1 MAKKRQNNS
10 NYSTFS
16 DELDLIFNKITE
28 VSNSGNQQLYDLI
41 TDVEGKI
48 SNQLMDIRNNI
59 FHSGNAS
66 SSSWSSLPSQP
77 TYIPATVAQPVIQQ
91 DNALLNSQ
99 LNNILNQISSL
110 KSEISV
116 NKSTI
121 DSIANNNVDSY
132 QIGTIIDTNNKNSE
146 QLYSALNY
154 LENNISNCINEQRDL
169 SYNFFDSLSSLREE
183 IYASQNSLYEA
194 INMSSGGNNTEYLY
208 NELTKVN
215 DENTQNLFNYIQ
227 TIEEGLKNNTINT
240 TNFLSSA
247 VHNKISNLENKIDN
261 TNQDLISMDY
271 SILDRVEEN
280 SMRQDDSLNT
290 LRNELL
296 YSNDNILENTE
307 YKTAELHNKL
317 DDSFN
322 TLRNELLYSN
332 DNILENTE
340 YKTAELHN
348 KLDDSFHTLRDEL
361 LYSNDNILENTE
373 YKTTELHNKLDD
385 SFHTLRD
392 ELLYSNDNILEN
404 TEYKTAELH
413 NRLDDLENRMH
424 FTSEDSINMDY
435 TILDK
440 VDESSIIYN
449 DLLVNLREELLYS
462 NNENLNEI
470 MNVATQLREEL
481 LDNDYQNTSHILNET
496 YNLNAES
503 QDQLSYINEQIS
515 HIKEMLFNL
524 NDIVGVNNNQFKNEL
539 DLINKNSDNSYLNE
553 INSLKEL
560 IKQKNNNGNDNNN
573 DKYHDEIERLKELII
588 NNSNNQNANVETKK
602 TLNNN
607 QNYIEE
613 VPWDEWE
620 EVEGDEME
628 NYKNNK
634 RVVRIDESKLDM
646 IYERVEQINYEIN
659 AKLYDLEN
667 NILNIIHDRDNEIDY
682 KIAESSARSE
692 RLILSSIEESHS
704 ENETKY
710 ANLRKEFLDKVT
722 ELKDDFYEKNKES
735 ISEWNTNLSK
745 SMEEM
750 NKITSDIIDEMI
762 QSQRRFEDLFMSV
775 ESRFDSFDEQ
785 MGRLSSDQFAIYDEN
800 AHNIEN
806 IFDSIEKHKKDIKKT
821 HLMWDENNEKIES
834 LKEKILSNTKEISKM
849 NLSSEHRDIN
859 ASLKQI
865 DDLKS
870 TSEEFKVELNTIRE
884 NNEKIEKSL
893 ETEKEAIDEKI
904 NILYTD
910 FHSLIDSFD
919 QKIQYDLDNL
929 TGESIAHMEK
939 TSGEITEKII
949 TLETQLDSNSSIL
962 ENKIEVVNHEI
973 NDILSNLDNLD
984 NKIQQ
989 ETDEKLQALY
999 NETLELVSSI
1009 QFENENTRAEI
1020 EETNKY
1026 LSKKLNESNTKIEEL
1041 QVLIENTVID
1051 PSRDERVD
1059 DLIDRVNEMK
1069 SFNTEAISK
1078 IEDIYNSWYENN
1090 KKLEILEDVLG
1101 NQANEIQN
1109 LRSLTGE
1116 AFDDSFDKI
1125 NVLYE
1130 NENKIK
1136 DQIKQILKS
1145 NSLLES
1151 KLQEEKT
1158 NLESKIE
1165 DVSTNIDTMIVDLD
1179 NKVTEKTDNKMI
1191 KLYEETINM
1200 IDELK
1205 KENQTSFEEI
1215 SIVNEGVSLNLFE
1228 VNSKIAELEHFTH
1241 LDPEHDEKF
1250 ARLFET
1256 IREIKTSTIQTTNE
1270 VRDCIDAWKTN
1281 NEKISSLEK
1290 ILENKS
1296 QEILSLVNNSEMNFS
1311 DLFNRT
1317 EELYKSESSIKN
1329 EILSIN
1335 SINSKLEKKLS
1346 EEKQNLENKIRIL
1359 NEELENKISSTE
1371 SEMLSYTDSK
1381 IDEINTNI
1389 DSKLITLH
1397 NEVMNLINELNENN
1411 QDLNQQISI
1420 IENDTL
1426 KTFDYLQIEIEDLKS
1441 RGGISRDNPI
1451 YLEVTEA
1458 IARLSDEN
1466 KEQSDHIMHLHDEL
1480 NKNIE
1485 RSKSLKKILVAQSE
1499 EIQFIASSSEGA
1511 ISTSFDRI
1519 HELFNSE
1526 KTIKEEIEKIHTE
1539 NKGFKDEI
1547 EASKEKL
1554 SEKLVALTSDI
1565 DKKIADQESVIDSK
1579 IVSSEEKIDD
1589 KLMQMNY
1596 DLIEQIS
1603 SIHYENISTLE
1614 KISDVEIAFANKI
1627 ESNKDEMLVLENLIK
1642 SIPDHNEKFTAIS
1655 EDIQK
1660 LFENSEV
1667 SFDQMQENFES
1678 IKQNNKKIDLLK
1690 VKLDKQGQ
1698 QILTLGEYTEGNLAG
1713 AYDLIHEL
1721 HISENKIKE
1730 EIEKIYT
1737 ENKGFKDE
1745 IEANKEK
1752 LNEKL
1757 VALTSELDKK
1767 IADQES
1773 VIDSKIVLSEEKIDD
1788 KLMQMNYDLI
1798 EQISSIHYENISTL
1812 EKISDVEI
1820 AFANKIQSNKDEM
1833 LVLENLIKSIP
1844 DHNEK
1849 FTAISE
1855 DIKKLFEY
1863 SEVSVDQM
1871 QENFELIKQNNKKID
1886 SLKVKLDKQGQD
1898 ILELGDYTEGNL
1910 ADAYDFIHELHTSEN
1925 KIKEEIE
1932 KIYTENKTIKN
1943 QIIIESSKNK
1953 KALNEKASELK
1964 EILAS
1969 SEIKILQKT
1978 DEDKNEIQ
1986 NIISDLESNVLAETD
2001 KKIEDVKNDT
2011 AMKIDLIYQE
2021 MLSIINELSDG
2032 QNELVEEIANL
2043 DSFTRLSLMTV
2054 DSKISEIDFLVNK
2067 LPEEDPRFQKMI
2079 SEIDDLK
2086 VFSEVTNKEILKITN
2101 VWKNNNKKLT
2111 SLEELLISQSE
2122 ELRLLSRSSEE
2133 VWNISLDR
2141 IQELF
2146 ESEKIIKE
2154 EIENIYTENKDIK
2167 NKLTEEKDKIHNKID
2182 LINNDLLKGINASE
2196 EKVLAEII
2204 SSEEK
2209 LLAEINASEEKVMN
2223 DIDTKVAKIS
2233 SEIEEKITAL
2243 YSEISEI
2250 IHDINAFTENNAE
2263 EINKLK
2269 EEVNTF
2275 VVDVNNNLF
2284 EINEEINL
2292 LPEENPKFKPLVE
2305 KVEQLRLDNDTS
2317 MYEIKKIYDSWI
2329 TNNKKLT
2336 SLEEILLSQSEE
2348 LRSLSRSS
2356 EEVWNLSFDR
2366 IQELFESEKTIKE
2379 EIESFYVETNA
2390 IHTKLTTEK
2399 EKVLERIE
2407 EIQNDLSKEISASKE
2422 ILSSEIDEKVSKVST
2437 DINEKISSLY
2447 SEMTEIIN
2455 QVHSFAENNSEEIN
2469 KLKEEVNSFV
2479 LEVNNNLFEI
2489 NEQINLLPEEDP
2501 KFKPL
2506 VEKVEQLRSDNDT
2519 SMYEIK
2525 KIYDSWITNNKK
2537 LTSLEEILL
2546 SQSEELRSL
2555 SRSSEEVWNLSF
2567 DRIQELFESEKNI
2580 KEEIESIYSETDSI
2594 KSKLLSEKSKIKDR
2608 IKTMESDVNEKMF
2621 SIEREIGDKIDTEI
2635 KNLSDSLTDD
2645 FSEKIDCL
2653 LKETLELVDSLRV
2666 ASEESASKFEDMNK
2680 FLSEDL
2686 NNCNNNIVLL
2696 EEKLSSDIQVSGV
2709 DLDHKIADLK
2719 ELNVSV
2725 NNEIEKNKK
2734 LWLLNN
2740 FKLTSFIDLL
2750 ENQSSELTNM
2760 NSDYEPSPDLKRKM
2774 DELIKVDENLKF
2786 EIMEIMKDNSKIE
2799 KNLKNQK
2806 TILVN
2811 KMDDLVSDVKK
2822 EIGEDFNSK
2831 VDLVYKNSMEFLENA
2846 TVNISENRESIDIIH
2861 SLVNNNYELANE
2873 RIQKLVEDVNQKFDK
2888 KEGLE
2893 KINELAH
2900 INDSI
2905 SEEISRIQKDW
2916 LLNNEKLKSLDNML
2930 KDELEKQRYDIDSLD
2945 YKNNSLQENL
2955 LDILEMDGSINN
2967 EIESLKNKNLILEDN
2982 LFNFKKDFE
2991 NNIKEII
2998 NEIDNKID
3006 AISINLDPRKIIKE
3020 TDIIKSIEEI
3030 VYSIVTKEI
3039 NNLPFKK
3046 ELLILSEEDRK
3057 IKEEVKNI
3065 IHKLN
3070 NKNVKINQ
3078 LIFDEIWNCN
3088 LKIESLIDEV
3098 MNISAFNNN
3107 NIIDLKKYADTSSN
3121 EIKKV
3126 YNLWVINNKKISEL
3140 EQQIEKQ
3147 THLLSNIGENSD
3159 ISKINENISKLESE
3173 ISSIESENTFISNQI
3188 NEITKKQE
3196 ISAENLYKEILQITN
3211 EIDVNLHKRIDETLK
3226 NIDFKIDDNLKDKEE
3241 IKKLILKY
3249 SEEIIAAE
3257 LRTFVKIFEENN
3269 SELNKSHRAWLK
3281 NVQRISLL
3289 EDIIIEHEKG
3299 FKEANQINT
3308 SQKDA
3313 NLNQKEKEA
3322 IEKLIANH
3330 KKRLL

>member
-1 MAKKRQNNS
+1 MAKKRQNNNS
-10 NYSTFS
+10 YSAFS

-77 TYIPATVAQPVIQQ
+77 TYIPTTVAQPIIQQ

-154 LENNISNCINEQRDL
+154 LENNISNCINEQKDL

-194 INMSSGGNNTEYLY
+194 INMSSGGNNAEFLY

-227 TIEEGLKNNTINT
+227 TIEEGLKNNAINT

-317 DDSFN
+317 DDSF
-322 TLRNELLYSN
+322 
-332 DNILENTE
+332 
-340 YKTAELHN
+340 
-348 KLDDSFHTLRDEL
+348 HTLRDEL

-373 YKTTELHNKLDD
+373 YKTAELHNKLDD

-539 DLINKNSDNSYLNE
+539 DLINKNSNNSYLNE

-573 DKYHDEIERLKELII
+573 DKYHNEIERLKELII

-602 TLNNN
+602 IPNNNN
-607 QNYIEE
+607 QNYIED

-775 ESRFDSFDEQ
+775 ESRFASFEEQ

-800 AHNIEN
+800 AHNIET
-806 IFDSIEKHKKDIKKT
+806 IFNSIEKHKKDIKKT

-834 LKEKILSNTKEISKM
+834 LKEKILINTKEISKM
-849 NLSSEHRDIN
+849 NLSTEHRDIN

-929 TGESIAHMEK
+929 TGESIAHIEK

-989 ETDEKLQALY
+989 ETDEKLQSLY

-1241 LDPEHDEKF
+1241 LEPEHDEKF
-1250 ARLFET
+1250 SRLFET

-1270 VRDCIDAWKTN
+1270 VRDCIEAWKTN

-1346 EEKQNLENKIRIL
+1346 EEKQNLDNKIRIL

-1371 SEMLSYTDSK
+1371 SDMLSYTDSK

-1411 QDLNQQISI
+1411 QDLNHQISI

-1426 KTFDYLQIEIEDLKS
+1426 KTFDYLQIEMEDLKS

-1466 KEQSDHIMHLHDEL
+1466 KEQSDHIMQLHEEL
-1480 NKNIE
+1480 SKNIE

-1526 KTIKEEIEKIHTE
+1526 KTIKEEIEKIYIE
-1539 NKGFKDEI
+1539 NKSFKNEI
-1547 EASKEKL
+1547 EDNKEKL
-1554 SEKLVALTSDI
+1554 SEKLVALTSEI
-1565 DKKIADQESVIDSK
+1565 DKKIADQEHVIDSK

-1642 SIPDHNEKFTAIS
+1642 SIPDHNEKFTTIS
-1655 EDIQK
+1655 EDIKK
-1660 LFENSEV
+1660 LFEYSEV
-1667 SFDQMQENFES
+1667 SVDQMQENFEL
-1678 IKQNNKKIDLLK
+1678 IKQNNKKIDSLK

-1698 QILTLGEYTEGNLAG
+1698 QILTLGEYTEGNLSG

-1767 IADQES
+1767 ITDQES

-1820 AFANKIQSNKDEM
+1820 AFANKIESNKDEM

-1849 FTAISE
+1849 FTTISE

-1910 ADAYDFIHELHTSEN
+1910 ADAYDLIHELHTSEN

-1943 QIIIESSKNK
+1943 QIIVESSKNK
-1953 KALNEKASELK
+1953 KALIEKASELK
-1964 EILAS
+1964 EILAA

-1978 DEDKNEIQ
+1978 DEDKNEIK

-2032 QNELVEEIANL
+2032 QNELVQEITNL

-2086 VFSEVTNKEILKITN
+2086 IFSEITNKEILKITN
-2101 VWKNNNKKLT
+2101 VWKNNNKKLA

-2133 VWNISLDR
+2133 VWNVSLDR

-2146 ESEKIIKE
+2146 ESEKTIKE
-2154 EIENIYTENKDIK
+2154 EIEKIYIENKDIK

-2182 LINNDLLKGINASE
+2182 LINNDILKVINASE

-2204 SSEEK
+2204 S
-2209 LLAEINASEEKVMN
+2209 SEEKVMN

-2250 IHDINAFTENNAE
+2250 IHDINLFTENNAE

-2292 LPEENPKFKPLVE
+2292 LPEENPKFKPLVK

-2329 TNNKKLT
+2329 TNNKKLA

-2390 IHTKLTTEK
+2390 IHTKLATEK

-2407 EIQNDLSKEISASKE
+2407 EIQNDLSKEIYSSKE
-2422 ILSSEIDEKVSKVST
+2422 ILSNEIDEKVSKVST

-2537 LTSLEEILL
+2537 LDSLEELLL

-2580 KEEIESIYSETDSI
+2580 KEEIESIYSETNSI

-2608 IKTMESDVNEKMF
+2608 IKTMESDLNEKMF
-2621 SIEREIGDKIDTEI
+2621 SIEKEIGDKIDTET

-2653 LKETLELVDSLRV
+2653 LKETLELVDNLRV
-2666 ASEESASKFEDMNK
+2666 TSEESVSRFEDMNK

-2719 ELNVSV
+2719 ELNVSA

-2760 NSDYEPSPDLKRKM
+2760 NSDYEPSPDLKRKI

-2822 EIGEDFNSK
+2822 EIGEDFDSK

-2861 SLVNNNYELANE
+2861 NLVNNNYELANE

-2888 KEGLE
+2888 QEGLE

-3098 MNISAFNNN
+3098 MNISAFSNN

-3126 YNLWVINNKKISEL
+3126 YNLWVVNNKKISEL
-3140 EQQIEKQ
+3140 EQQIERQ
-3147 THLLSNIGENSD
+3147 ANLLTNIGENSD
-3159 ISKINENISKLESE
+3159 ITKINENISKLESE
-3173 ISSIESENTFISNQI
+3173 ISSIESENNFISNKI

-3196 ISAENLYKEILQITN
+3196 ISTENLYKEILQITN

-3226 NIDFKIDDNLKDKEE
+3226 NTDFKIDDNLKDKEE

-3257 LRTFVKIFEENN
+3257 LRTFVKMFEENN

-3308 SQKDA
+3308 LQKDE

>member
-1 MAKKRQNNS
+1 MAKKRQNNNS
-10 NYSTFS
+10 YSAFS

-77 TYIPATVAQPVIQQ
+77 TYIPTTVAQPIIQQ

-154 LENNISNCINEQRDL
+154 LENNISNCINEQKDL

-194 INMSSGGNNTEYLY
+194 INMSSGGNNAEFLY

-227 TIEEGLKNNTINT
+227 TIEEGLKNNAINT

-317 DDSFN
+317 DDSF
-322 TLRNELLYSN
+322 
-332 DNILENTE
+332 
-340 YKTAELHN
+340 
-348 KLDDSFHTLRDEL
+348 HTLRDEL

-373 YKTTELHNKLDD
+373 YKTAELHNKLDD

-539 DLINKNSDNSYLNE
+539 DLINKNSNNSYLNE

-573 DKYHDEIERLKELII
+573 DKYHNEIERLKELII

-602 TLNNN
+602 IPNNNN
-607 QNYIEE
+607 QNYIED

-775 ESRFDSFDEQ
+775 ESRFASFEEQ

-800 AHNIEN
+800 AHNIET
-806 IFDSIEKHKKDIKKT
+806 IFNSIEKHKKDIKKT

-834 LKEKILSNTKEISKM
+834 LKEKILINTKEISKM
-849 NLSSEHRDIN
+849 NLSTEHRDIN

-929 TGESIAHMEK
+929 TGESIAHIEK

-989 ETDEKLQALY
+989 ETDEKLQSLY

-1051 PSRDERVD
+1051 PSKDERVD

-1241 LDPEHDEKF
+1241 LEPEHDEKF
-1250 ARLFET
+1250 SRLFET

-1270 VRDCIDAWKTN
+1270 VRDCIEAWKTN

-1346 EEKQNLENKIRIL
+1346 EEKQNLDNKIRIL

-1371 SEMLSYTDSK
+1371 SDMLSYTDSK

-1411 QDLNQQISI
+1411 QDLNHQISI

-1426 KTFDYLQIEIEDLKS
+1426 KTFDYLQIEMEDLKS

-1466 KEQSDHIMHLHDEL
+1466 KEQSDHIMQLHEEL
-1480 NKNIE
+1480 SKNIE

-1526 KTIKEEIEKIHTE
+1526 KTIKEEIEKIYIE
-1539 NKGFKDEI
+1539 NKSFKNEI
-1547 EASKEKL
+1547 EDNKEKL
-1554 SEKLVALTSDI
+1554 SEKLVALTSEI
-1565 DKKIADQESVIDSK
+1565 DKKIADQEHVIDSK

-1660 LFENSEV
+1660 LFEYSEV
-1667 SFDQMQENFES
+1667 SVDQMQENFEL
-1678 IKQNNKKIDLLK
+1678 IKQNNKKIDSLK

-1698 QILTLGEYTEGNLAG
+1698 QILTLGEYTEGNLSG

-1767 IADQES
+1767 ITDQES

-1820 AFANKIQSNKDEM
+1820 AFANKIESNKDEM

-1855 DIKKLFEY
+1855 DIQKLFEY

-1910 ADAYDFIHELHTSEN
+1910 ADAYDLIHELHTSEN

-1943 QIIIESSKNK
+1943 QIIVESSKNK
-1953 KALNEKASELK
+1953 KALIEKASELK
-1964 EILAS
+1964 EILAA

-1978 DEDKNEIQ
+1978 DEDKNEIK

-2032 QNELVEEIANL
+2032 QNELVQEITNL

-2086 VFSEVTNKEILKITN
+2086 IFSEITNKEILKITN
-2101 VWKNNNKKLT
+2101 VWKNNNKKLA

-2133 VWNISLDR
+2133 VWNVSLDR

-2146 ESEKIIKE
+2146 ESEKTIKE
-2154 EIENIYTENKDIK
+2154 EIEKIYIENKDIK

-2182 LINNDLLKGINASE
+2182 LINNDILKVINASE

-2204 SSEEK
+2204 S
-2209 LLAEINASEEKVMN
+2209 SEEKVMN

-2250 IHDINAFTENNAE
+2250 IHDINLFTENNAE

-2329 TNNKKLT
+2329 TNNKKLA

-2366 IQELFESEKTIKE
+2366 IQELFESEKNIKE
-2379 EIESFYVETNA
+2379 EIESIYSETNA
-2390 IHTKLTTEK
+2390 IHTKLATEK

-2407 EIQNDLSKEISASKE
+2407 EIQNDLSKEIYSSKE
-2422 ILSSEIDEKVSKVST
+2422 ILSNEIDEKVSKVST

-2537 LTSLEEILL
+2537 LDSLEELLL

-2580 KEEIESIYSETDSI
+2580 KEEIESIYSETNSI

-2608 IKTMESDVNEKMF
+2608 IKTMESDLNEKMF
-2621 SIEREIGDKIDTEI
+2621 SIEKEIGDKIDTET

-2653 LKETLELVDSLRV
+2653 LKETLELVDNLRV
-2666 ASEESASKFEDMNK
+2666 TSEESVSRFEDMNK

-2719 ELNVSV
+2719 ELNVSA

-2760 NSDYEPSPDLKRKM
+2760 NSDYEPSPDLKRKI

-2822 EIGEDFNSK
+2822 EIGEDFDSK

-2861 SLVNNNYELANE
+2861 NLVNNNYELANE

-2888 KEGLE
+2888 QEGLE

-3098 MNISAFNNN
+3098 MNISAFSNN

-3126 YNLWVINNKKISEL
+3126 YNLWVVNNKKISEL
-3140 EQQIEKQ
+3140 EQQIERQ
-3147 THLLSNIGENSD
+3147 ANLLTNIGENSD
-3159 ISKINENISKLESE
+3159 ITKINENISKLESE
-3173 ISSIESENTFISNQI
+3173 ISSIESENNFISNKI

-3196 ISAENLYKEILQITN
+3196 ISTENLYKEILQITN

-3226 NIDFKIDDNLKDKEE
+3226 NTDFKIDDNLKDKEE

-3257 LRTFVKIFEENN
+3257 LRTFVKMFEENN

-3308 SQKDA
+3308 LQKDE

>member
-1 MAKKRQNNS
+1 MAKKRQNNNS
-10 NYSTFS
+10 YSAFS

-77 TYIPATVAQPVIQQ
+77 TYIPTTVAQPIIQQ

-154 LENNISNCINEQRDL
+154 LENNISNCINEQKDL

-194 INMSSGGNNTEYLY
+194 INMSSGGNNAEFLY

-227 TIEEGLKNNTINT
+227 TIEEGLKNNAINT

-317 DDSFN
+317 DDSF
-322 TLRNELLYSN
+322 
-332 DNILENTE
+332 
-340 YKTAELHN
+340 
-348 KLDDSFHTLRDEL
+348 HTLRDEL

-373 YKTTELHNKLDD
+373 YKTAELHNKLDD

-539 DLINKNSDNSYLNE
+539 DLINKNSNNSYLNE

-573 DKYHDEIERLKELII
+573 DKYHNEIERLKELII

-602 TLNNN
+602 IPNNNN
-607 QNYIEE
+607 QNYIED

-775 ESRFDSFDEQ
+775 ESRFASFEEQ

-800 AHNIEN
+800 AHNIET
-806 IFDSIEKHKKDIKKT
+806 IFNSIEKHKKDIKKT

-834 LKEKILSNTKEISKM
+834 LKEKILINTKEISKM
-849 NLSSEHRDIN
+849 NLSTEHRDIN

-929 TGESIAHMEK
+929 TGESIAHIEK

-989 ETDEKLQALY
+989 ETDEKLQSLY

-1241 LDPEHDEKF
+1241 LEPEHDEKF
-1250 ARLFET
+1250 SRLFET

-1270 VRDCIDAWKTN
+1270 VRDCIEAWKTN

-1346 EEKQNLENKIRIL
+1346 EEKQNLDNKIRIL

-1371 SEMLSYTDSK
+1371 SDMLSYTDSK

-1411 QDLNQQISI
+1411 QDLNHQISI

-1426 KTFDYLQIEIEDLKS
+1426 KTFDYLQIEMEDLKS

-1466 KEQSDHIMHLHDEL
+1466 KEQSDHIMQLHEEL
-1480 NKNIE
+1480 SKNIE

-1526 KTIKEEIEKIHTE
+1526 KTIKEEIEKIYIE
-1539 NKGFKDEI
+1539 NKSFKNEI
-1547 EASKEKL
+1547 EDNKEKL
-1554 SEKLVALTSDI
+1554 SEKLVALTSEI
-1565 DKKIADQESVIDSK
+1565 DKKIADQEHVIDSK

-1678 IKQNNKKIDLLK
+1678 IKQNNKKIDSLK

-1698 QILTLGEYTEGNLAG
+1698 QILTLGEYTEGNLSG

-1767 IADQES
+1767 ITDQES

-1820 AFANKIQSNKDEM
+1820 AFANKIESNKDEM

-1855 DIKKLFEY
+1855 DIQKLFEN
-1863 SEVSVDQM
+1863 SEVSFDQM
-1871 QENFELIKQNNKKID
+1871 QENFESIKQNNKKID

-1910 ADAYDFIHELHTSEN
+1910 ADAYDLIHELHTSEN

-1943 QIIIESSKNK
+1943 QIIVESSKNK
-1953 KALNEKASELK
+1953 KALIEKASELK
-1964 EILAS
+1964 EILAA

-1978 DEDKNEIQ
+1978 DEDKNEIK

-2032 QNELVEEIANL
+2032 QNELVQEITNL

-2086 VFSEVTNKEILKITN
+2086 IFSEITNKEILKITN
-2101 VWKNNNKKLT
+2101 VWKNNNKKLA

-2133 VWNISLDR
+2133 VWNVSLDR

-2146 ESEKIIKE
+2146 ESEKTIKE
-2154 EIENIYTENKDIK
+2154 EIEKIYIENKDIK

-2182 LINNDLLKGINASE
+2182 LINNDILKVINASE

-2204 SSEEK
+2204 S
-2209 LLAEINASEEKVMN
+2209 SEEKVMN

-2250 IHDINAFTENNAE
+2250 IHDINLFTENNAE

-2292 LPEENPKFKPLVE
+2292 LPEENPKFKPLVK

-2329 TNNKKLT
+2329 TNNKKLA

-2390 IHTKLTTEK
+2390 IHTKLATEK

-2407 EIQNDLSKEISASKE
+2407 EIQNDLSKEIYSSKE
-2422 ILSSEIDEKVSKVST
+2422 ILSNEIDEKVSKVST

-2537 LTSLEEILL
+2537 LASLEEILL

-2580 KEEIESIYSETDSI
+2580 KEEIESIYSETNSI

-2608 IKTMESDVNEKMF
+2608 IKTMESDLNEKMF
-2621 SIEREIGDKIDTEI
+2621 SIEKEIGDKIDTET

-2653 LKETLELVDSLRV
+2653 LKETLELVDNLRV
-2666 ASEESASKFEDMNK
+2666 TSEESVSRFEDMNK

-2719 ELNVSV
+2719 ELNVSA

-2760 NSDYEPSPDLKRKM
+2760 NSDYEPSPDLKRKI

-2822 EIGEDFNSK
+2822 EIGEDFDSK

-2861 SLVNNNYELANE
+2861 NLVNNNYELANE

-2888 KEGLE
+2888 QEGLE

-3098 MNISAFNNN
+3098 MNISAFSNN

-3126 YNLWVINNKKISEL
+3126 YNLWVVNNKKISEL
-3140 EQQIEKQ
+3140 EQQIERQ
-3147 THLLSNIGENSD
+3147 ANLLTNIGENSD
-3159 ISKINENISKLESE
+3159 ITKINENISKLESE
-3173 ISSIESENTFISNQI
+3173 ISSIESENNFISNKI

-3196 ISAENLYKEILQITN
+3196 ISTENLYKEILQITN

-3226 NIDFKIDDNLKDKEE
+3226 NTDFKIDDNLKDKEE

-3257 LRTFVKIFEENN
+3257 LRTFVKMFEENN

-3308 SQKDA
+3308 LQKDE

>member
-1 MAKKRQNNS
+1 MAKKRQNNNS
-10 NYSTFS
+10 YSAFS

-77 TYIPATVAQPVIQQ
+77 TYIPTTVAQPIIQQ

-154 LENNISNCINEQRDL
+154 LENNISNCINEQKDL

-194 INMSSGGNNTEYLY
+194 INMSSGGNNAEFLY

-227 TIEEGLKNNTINT
+227 TIEEGLKNNAINT

-307 YKTAELHNKL
+307 YKTA
-317 DDSFN
+317 
-322 TLRNELLYSN
+322 
-332 DNILENTE
+332 
-340 YKTAELHN
+340 
-348 KLDDSFHTLRDEL
+348 
-361 LYSNDNILENTE
+361 
-373 YKTTELHNKLDD
+373 ELHNKLDD

-539 DLINKNSDNSYLNE
+539 DLINKNSNNSYLNE

-573 DKYHDEIERLKELII
+573 DKYHNEIERLKELII

-602 TLNNN
+602 IPNNNN
-607 QNYIEE
+607 QNYIED

-775 ESRFDSFDEQ
+775 ESRFASFEEQ

-800 AHNIEN
+800 AHNIET
-806 IFDSIEKHKKDIKKT
+806 IFNSIEKHKKDIKKT

-834 LKEKILSNTKEISKM
+834 LKEKILINTKEISKM
-849 NLSSEHRDIN
+849 NLSTEHRDIN

-929 TGESIAHMEK
+929 TGESIAHIEK

-989 ETDEKLQALY
+989 ETDEKLQSLY

-1241 LDPEHDEKF
+1241 LEPEHDEKF
-1250 ARLFET
+1250 SRLFET

-1270 VRDCIDAWKTN
+1270 VRDCIEAWKTN

-1346 EEKQNLENKIRIL
+1346 EEKQNLDNKIRIL

-1371 SEMLSYTDSK
+1371 SDMLSYTDSK

-1411 QDLNQQISI
+1411 QDLNHQISI

-1426 KTFDYLQIEIEDLKS
+1426 KTFDYLQIEMEDLKS

-1466 KEQSDHIMHLHDEL
+1466 KEQSDHIMQLHEEL
-1480 NKNIE
+1480 SKNIE

-1526 KTIKEEIEKIHTE
+1526 KTIKEEIEKIYIE
-1539 NKGFKDEI
+1539 NKSFKNEI
-1547 EASKEKL
+1547 EDNKEKL
-1554 SEKLVALTSDI
+1554 SEKLVALTSEI
-1565 DKKIADQESVIDSK
+1565 DKKIADQEHVIDSK

-1678 IKQNNKKIDLLK
+1678 IKQNNKKIDSLK

-1698 QILTLGEYTEGNLAG
+1698 QILTLGEYTEGNLSG

-1721 HISENKIKE
+1721 HTSENKIKE

-1767 IADQES
+1767 ITDQES

-1820 AFANKIQSNKDEM
+1820 AFANKIESNKDEM

-1855 DIKKLFEY
+1855 DIQKLFEN
-1863 SEVSVDQM
+1863 SEVSFDQM
-1871 QENFELIKQNNKKID
+1871 QENFESIKQNNKKID
-1886 SLKVKLDKQGQD
+1886 SLKVKLDKQGQQ
-1898 ILELGDYTEGNL
+1898 ILTLGEYTEGNL
-1910 ADAYDFIHELHTSEN
+1910 SGAYDLIHELHTSEN

-1943 QIIIESSKNK
+1943 QIIVESSKNK
-1953 KALNEKASELK
+1953 KALIEKASELK
-1964 EILAS
+1964 EILAA

-1978 DEDKNEIQ
+1978 DEDKNEIK

-2032 QNELVEEIANL
+2032 QNELVQEITNL

-2086 VFSEVTNKEILKITN
+2086 IFSEITNKEILKITN
-2101 VWKNNNKKLT
+2101 VWKNNNKKLA

-2133 VWNISLDR
+2133 VWNVSLDR

-2146 ESEKIIKE
+2146 ESEKTIKE
-2154 EIENIYTENKDIK
+2154 EIEKIYIENKDIK

-2182 LINNDLLKGINASE
+2182 LINNDILKVINASE

-2204 SSEEK
+2204 S
-2209 LLAEINASEEKVMN
+2209 SEEKVMN

-2250 IHDINAFTENNAE
+2250 IHDINLFTENNAE

-2292 LPEENPKFKPLVE
+2292 LPEENPKFKPLVK

-2329 TNNKKLT
+2329 TNNKKLA

-2390 IHTKLTTEK
+2390 IHTKLATEK

-2407 EIQNDLSKEISASKE
+2407 EIQNDLSKEIYSSKE
-2422 ILSSEIDEKVSKVST
+2422 ILSNEIDEKVSKVST

-2537 LTSLEEILL
+2537 LDSLEELLL

-2580 KEEIESIYSETDSI
+2580 KEEIESIYSETNSI

-2608 IKTMESDVNEKMF
+2608 IKTMESDLNEKMF
-2621 SIEREIGDKIDTEI
+2621 SIEKEIGDKIDTET

-2653 LKETLELVDSLRV
+2653 LKETLELVDNLRV
-2666 ASEESASKFEDMNK
+2666 TSEESVSRFEDMNK

-2719 ELNVSV
+2719 ELNVSA

-2760 NSDYEPSPDLKRKM
+2760 NSDYEPSPDLKRKI

-2822 EIGEDFNSK
+2822 EIGEDFDSK

-2861 SLVNNNYELANE
+2861 NLVNNNYELANE

-2888 KEGLE
+2888 QEGLE

-3098 MNISAFNNN
+3098 MNISAFSNN

-3126 YNLWVINNKKISEL
+3126 YNLWVVNNKKISEL
-3140 EQQIEKQ
+3140 EQQIERQ
-3147 THLLSNIGENSD
+3147 ANLLTNIGENSD
-3159 ISKINENISKLESE
+3159 ITKINENISKLESE
-3173 ISSIESENTFISNQI
+3173 ISSIESENNFISNKI

-3196 ISAENLYKEILQITN
+3196 ISTENLYKEILQITN

-3226 NIDFKIDDNLKDKEE
+3226 NTDFKIDDNLKDKEE

-3257 LRTFVKIFEENN
+3257 LRTFVKMFEENN

-3308 SQKDA
+3308 LQKDE

>member
-1 MAKKRQNNS
+1 MAKKRQNNNS
-10 NYSTFS
+10 YSAFS

-77 TYIPATVAQPVIQQ
+77 TYIPTTVAQPIIQQ

-154 LENNISNCINEQRDL
+154 LENNISNCINEQKDL

-194 INMSSGGNNTEYLY
+194 INMSSGGNNAEFLY

-227 TIEEGLKNNTINT
+227 TIEEGLKNNAINT

-317 DDSFN
+317 DDSF
-322 TLRNELLYSN
+322 
-332 DNILENTE
+332 
-340 YKTAELHN
+340 
-348 KLDDSFHTLRDEL
+348 HTLRDEL

-373 YKTTELHNKLDD
+373 YKTAELHNKLDD

-539 DLINKNSDNSYLNE
+539 DLINKNSNNSYLNE

-573 DKYHDEIERLKELII
+573 DKYHNEIERLKELII

-602 TLNNN
+602 IPNNNN
-607 QNYIEE
+607 QNYIED

-775 ESRFDSFDEQ
+775 ESRFASFEEQ

-800 AHNIEN
+800 AHNIET
-806 IFDSIEKHKKDIKKT
+806 IFNSIEKHKKDIKKT

-834 LKEKILSNTKEISKM
+834 LKEKILINTKEISKM
-849 NLSSEHRDIN
+849 NLSTEHRDIN

-929 TGESIAHMEK
+929 TGESIAHIEK

-989 ETDEKLQALY
+989 ETDEKLQSLY

-1241 LDPEHDEKF
+1241 LEPEHDEKF
-1250 ARLFET
+1250 SRLFET

-1270 VRDCIDAWKTN
+1270 VRDCIEAWKTN

-1346 EEKQNLENKIRIL
+1346 EEKQNLDNKIRIL

-1371 SEMLSYTDSK
+1371 SDMVSYTDSK

-1411 QDLNQQISI
+1411 QDLNHQISI

-1426 KTFDYLQIEIEDLKS
+1426 KTFDYLQIEMEDLKS

-1466 KEQSDHIMHLHDEL
+1466 KEQSDHIMQLHEEL
-1480 NKNIE
+1480 SKNIE

-1526 KTIKEEIEKIHTE
+1526 KTIKEEIEKIYIE
-1539 NKGFKDEI
+1539 NKSFKNEI
-1547 EASKEKL
+1547 EDNKEKL
-1554 SEKLVALTSDI
+1554 SEKLVALTSEI
-1565 DKKIADQESVIDSK
+1565 DKKIADQEHVIDSK

-1678 IKQNNKKIDLLK
+1678 IKQNNKKIDSLK

-1698 QILTLGEYTEGNLAG
+1698 QILTLGEYTEGNLSG

-1767 IADQES
+1767 ITDQES

-1820 AFANKIQSNKDEM
+1820 AFANKIESNKDEM

-1849 FTAISE
+1849 FTTISE

-1910 ADAYDFIHELHTSEN
+1910 ADAYDLIHELHTSEN

-1943 QIIIESSKNK
+1943 QIIVESSKNK
-1953 KALNEKASELK
+1953 KALIEKASELK
-1964 EILAS
+1964 EILAA

-1978 DEDKNEIQ
+1978 DEDKNEIK

-2032 QNELVEEIANL
+2032 QNELVQEITNL

-2086 VFSEVTNKEILKITN
+2086 IFSEITNKEILKITN
-2101 VWKNNNKKLT
+2101 VWKNNNKKLA

-2133 VWNISLDR
+2133 VWNVSLDR

-2146 ESEKIIKE
+2146 ESEKTIKE
-2154 EIENIYTENKDIK
+2154 EIEKIYIENKDIK

-2182 LINNDLLKGINASE
+2182 LINNDILKVINASE

-2204 SSEEK
+2204 S
-2209 LLAEINASEEKVMN
+2209 SEEKVMN

-2250 IHDINAFTENNAE
+2250 IHDINLFTENNAE

-2292 LPEENPKFKPLVE
+2292 LPEENPKFKPLVK

-2329 TNNKKLT
+2329 TNNKKLA

-2390 IHTKLTTEK
+2390 IHTKLATEK

-2407 EIQNDLSKEISASKE
+2407 EIQNDLSKEIYSSKE
-2422 ILSSEIDEKVSKVST
+2422 ILSNEIDEKVSKVST

-2537 LTSLEEILL
+2537 LDSLEELLL

-2608 IKTMESDVNEKMF
+2608 IKTMESDLNEKMF
-2621 SIEREIGDKIDTEI
+2621 SIEKEIGDKIDTET

-2653 LKETLELVDSLRV
+2653 LKETLELVDNLRV
-2666 ASEESASKFEDMNK
+2666 TSEESVSRFEDMNK

-2719 ELNVSV
+2719 ELNVSA

-2760 NSDYEPSPDLKRKM
+2760 NSDYEPSPDLKRKI

-2822 EIGEDFNSK
+2822 EIGEDFDSK

-2861 SLVNNNYELANE
+2861 NLVNNNYELANE

-2888 KEGLE
+2888 QEGLE

-3098 MNISAFNNN
+3098 MNISAFSNN

-3126 YNLWVINNKKISEL
+3126 YNLWVVNNKKISEL
-3140 EQQIEKQ
+3140 EQQIERQ
-3147 THLLSNIGENSD
+3147 ANLLTNIGENSD
-3159 ISKINENISKLESE
+3159 ITKINENISKLESE
-3173 ISSIESENTFISNQI
+3173 ISSIESENNFISNKI

-3196 ISAENLYKEILQITN
+3196 ISTENLYKEILQITN

-3226 NIDFKIDDNLKDKEE
+3226 NTDFKIDDNLKDKEE

-3257 LRTFVKIFEENN
+3257 LRTFVKMFEENN

-3308 SQKDA
+3308 LQKDE

>member
-1 MAKKRQNNS
+1 MAKKRQNNNS
-10 NYSTFS
+10 YSAFS

-77 TYIPATVAQPVIQQ
+77 TYIPTTVAQPIIQQ

-154 LENNISNCINEQRDL
+154 LENNISNCINEQKDL

-194 INMSSGGNNTEYLY
+194 INMSSGGNNAEFLY

-227 TIEEGLKNNTINT
+227 TIEEGLKNNAINT

-317 DDSFN
+317 DDSF
-322 TLRNELLYSN
+322 
-332 DNILENTE
+332 
-340 YKTAELHN
+340 
-348 KLDDSFHTLRDEL
+348 HTLRDEL

-373 YKTTELHNKLDD
+373 YKTAELHNKLDD

-539 DLINKNSDNSYLNE
+539 DLINKNSNNSYLNE

-573 DKYHDEIERLKELII
+573 DKYHNEIERLKELII

-602 TLNNN
+602 IPNNNN
-607 QNYIEE
+607 QNYIED

-775 ESRFDSFDEQ
+775 ESRFASFEEQ

-800 AHNIEN
+800 AHNIET
-806 IFDSIEKHKKDIKKT
+806 IFNSIEKHKKDIKKT

-834 LKEKILSNTKEISKM
+834 LKEKILINTKEISKM
-849 NLSSEHRDIN
+849 NLSTEHRDIN

-929 TGESIAHMEK
+929 TGESIAHIEK

-989 ETDEKLQALY
+989 ETDEKLQSLY

-1241 LDPEHDEKF
+1241 LEPEHDEKF
-1250 ARLFET
+1250 SRLFET

-1270 VRDCIDAWKTN
+1270 VRDCIEAWKTN

-1346 EEKQNLENKIRIL
+1346 EEKQNLDNKIRIL

-1371 SEMLSYTDSK
+1371 SDMLSYTDSK

-1411 QDLNQQISI
+1411 QDLNHQISI

-1426 KTFDYLQIEIEDLKS
+1426 KTFDYLQIEMEDLKS

-1466 KEQSDHIMHLHDEL
+1466 KEQSDHIMQLHEEL
-1480 NKNIE
+1480 SKNIE

-1526 KTIKEEIEKIHTE
+1526 KTIKEEIEKIYIE
-1539 NKGFKDEI
+1539 NKSFKNEI
-1547 EASKEKL
+1547 EDNKEKL
-1554 SEKLVALTSDI
+1554 SEKLVALTSEI
-1565 DKKIADQESVIDSK
+1565 DKKIADQEHVIDSK

-1627 ESNKDEMLVLENLIK
+1627 QSNKDEMLVLENLIK

-1678 IKQNNKKIDLLK
+1678 IKQNNKKIDSLK

-1698 QILTLGEYTEGNLAG
+1698 QILTLGEYTEGNLSG

-1767 IADQES
+1767 ITDQES

-1855 DIKKLFEY
+1855 DIQKLFEN
-1863 SEVSVDQM
+1863 SEVSFDQM
-1871 QENFELIKQNNKKID
+1871 QENFESIKQNNKKID

-1910 ADAYDFIHELHTSEN
+1910 ADAYDLIHELHTSEN

-1943 QIIIESSKNK
+1943 QIIVESSKNK
-1953 KALNEKASELK
+1953 KALIEKASELK
-1964 EILAS
+1964 EILAA

-1978 DEDKNEIQ
+1978 DEDKNEIK

-2032 QNELVEEIANL
+2032 QNELVQEITNL

-2086 VFSEVTNKEILKITN
+2086 IFSEITNKEILKITN
-2101 VWKNNNKKLT
+2101 VWKNNNKKLA

-2133 VWNISLDR
+2133 VWNVSLDR

-2146 ESEKIIKE
+2146 ESEKTIKE
-2154 EIENIYTENKDIK
+2154 EIEKIYIENKDIK

-2182 LINNDLLKGINASE
+2182 LINNDILKVINASE

-2204 SSEEK
+2204 S
-2209 LLAEINASEEKVMN
+2209 SEEKVMN

-2250 IHDINAFTENNAE
+2250 IHDINLFTENNAE

-2292 LPEENPKFKPLVE
+2292 LPEENPKFKPLVK

-2329 TNNKKLT
+2329 TNNKKLA

-2366 IQELFESEKTIKE
+2366 IQELFESEKNIKE

-2390 IHTKLTTEK
+2390 IHTKLATEK

-2407 EIQNDLSKEISASKE
+2407 EIQNDLSKEIYSSKE
-2422 ILSSEIDEKVSKVST
+2422 ILSNEIDEKVSKVST

-2537 LTSLEEILL
+2537 LDSLEELLL

-2580 KEEIESIYSETDSI
+2580 KEEIESIYSETNSI

-2608 IKTMESDVNEKMF
+2608 IKTMESDLNEKMF
-2621 SIEREIGDKIDTEI
+2621 SIEKEIGDKIDTET

-2653 LKETLELVDSLRV
+2653 LKETLELVDNLRV
-2666 ASEESASKFEDMNK
+2666 TSEESVSRFEDMNK

-2719 ELNVSV
+2719 ELNVSA

-2760 NSDYEPSPDLKRKM
+2760 NSDYEPSPDLKRKI

-2822 EIGEDFNSK
+2822 EIGEDFDSK

-2861 SLVNNNYELANE
+2861 NLVNNNYELANE

-2888 KEGLE
+2888 QEGLE

-3098 MNISAFNNN
+3098 MNISAFSNN

-3126 YNLWVINNKKISEL
+3126 YNLWVVNNKKISEL
-3140 EQQIEKQ
+3140 EQQIERQ
-3147 THLLSNIGENSD
+3147 ANLLTNIGENSD
-3159 ISKINENISKLESE
+3159 ITKINENISKLESE
-3173 ISSIESENTFISNQI
+3173 ISSIESENNFISNKI

-3196 ISAENLYKEILQITN
+3196 ISTENLYKEILQITN

-3226 NIDFKIDDNLKDKEE
+3226 NTDFKIDDNLKDKEE

-3257 LRTFVKIFEENN
+3257 LRTFVKMFEENN

-3308 SQKDA
+3308 LQKDE

>member
-1 MAKKRQNNS
+1 MAKKRQNNNS
-10 NYSTFS
+10 YSAFS

-77 TYIPATVAQPVIQQ
+77 TYIPTTVAQPIIQQ

-154 LENNISNCINEQRDL
+154 LENNISNCINEQKDL

-194 INMSSGGNNTEYLY
+194 INMSSGGNNAEFLY

-227 TIEEGLKNNTINT
+227 TIEEGLKNNAINT

-317 DDSFN
+317 DDSF
-322 TLRNELLYSN
+322 
-332 DNILENTE
+332 
-340 YKTAELHN
+340 
-348 KLDDSFHTLRDEL
+348 HTLRDEL

-373 YKTTELHNKLDD
+373 YKTAELHNKLDD

-539 DLINKNSDNSYLNE
+539 DLINKNSNNSYLNE

-573 DKYHDEIERLKELII
+573 DKYHNEIERLKELII

-602 TLNNN
+602 IPNNNN
-607 QNYIEE
+607 QNYIED

-775 ESRFDSFDEQ
+775 ESRFASFEEQ

-800 AHNIEN
+800 AHNIET

-834 LKEKILSNTKEISKM
+834 LKEKILINTKEISKM
-849 NLSSEHRDIN
+849 NLSTEHRDIN

-929 TGESIAHMEK
+929 TGESIAHIEK

-989 ETDEKLQALY
+989 ETDEKLQSLY

-1051 PSRDERVD
+1051 PSKDERVD

-1241 LDPEHDEKF
+1241 LEPEHDEKF
-1250 ARLFET
+1250 SRLFET

-1270 VRDCIDAWKTN
+1270 VRDCIEAWKTN

-1346 EEKQNLENKIRIL
+1346 EEKQNLDNKIRIL

-1371 SEMLSYTDSK
+1371 SDMLSYTDSK

-1426 KTFDYLQIEIEDLKS
+1426 KTFDYLQIEMEDLKS

-1451 YLEVTEA
+1451 YLEVTAA

-1466 KEQSDHIMHLHDEL
+1466 KEQSGHIMQLHEEL
-1480 NKNIE
+1480 SKNIE

-1526 KTIKEEIEKIHTE
+1526 KTIKEEIEKIYIE
-1539 NKGFKDEI
+1539 NKSFKNEI
-1547 EASKEKL
+1547 EANKEKL
-1554 SEKLVALTSDI
+1554 SEKLVALTSEI
-1565 DKKIADQESVIDSK
+1565 DKKIADQEHVIDSK

-1678 IKQNNKKIDLLK
+1678 IKQNNKKIDSLK

-1698 QILTLGEYTEGNLAG
+1698 QILTLGEYTEGNLSG

-1767 IADQES
+1767 ITDQES

-1820 AFANKIQSNKDEM
+1820 AFANKIESNKDEM

-1855 DIKKLFEY
+1855 DIQKLFEN
-1863 SEVSVDQM
+1863 SEVSFDQM
-1871 QENFELIKQNNKKID
+1871 QENFESIKQNNKKID

-1898 ILELGDYTEGNL
+1898 IIELGDYTEGNL
-1910 ADAYDFIHELHTSEN
+1910 ADAYDLIHELHTSEN

-1943 QIIIESSKNK
+1943 QIIVESSKNK
-1953 KALNEKASELK
+1953 KALIEKASELK
-1964 EILAS
+1964 EILAA

-1978 DEDKNEIQ
+1978 DEDKNEIK

-2032 QNELVEEIANL
+2032 QNELVEEITNL

-2086 VFSEVTNKEILKITN
+2086 IFSEITNKEILKITN
-2101 VWKNNNKKLT
+2101 VWKNNNKKLA

-2133 VWNISLDR
+2133 VWNVSLDR

-2146 ESEKIIKE
+2146 ESEKTIKE
-2154 EIENIYTENKDIK
+2154 EIEKIYIENKDIK

-2182 LINNDLLKGINASE
+2182 LINNDILKVINASE

-2209 LLAEINASEEKVMN
+2209 VLAEIISSEEKVMN

-2250 IHDINAFTENNAE
+2250 IHDINLFTENNAE

-2292 LPEENPKFKPLVE
+2292 LPEENPKFKPLVK

-2329 TNNKKLT
+2329 TNNKKLD
-2336 SLEEILLSQSEE
+2336 SLEELLLSQSEE

-2390 IHTKLTTEK
+2390 IHTKLATEK

-2407 EIQNDLSKEISASKE
+2407 EIQNDLSKEIYSSKE
-2422 ILSSEIDEKVSKVST
+2422 ILSNEIDEKVSKVST

-2537 LTSLEEILL
+2537 LDSLEELLL

-2580 KEEIESIYSETDSI
+2580 KEEIESIYSETNSI

-2608 IKTMESDVNEKMF
+2608 IKTMESDLNEKMF
-2621 SIEREIGDKIDTEI
+2621 SIEKEIGDKIDTET

-2653 LKETLELVDSLRV
+2653 LKETLELVDNLRV
-2666 ASEESASKFEDMNK
+2666 TSEESVSRFEDMNK

-2719 ELNVSV
+2719 ELNVSA

-2760 NSDYEPSPDLKRKM
+2760 NSDYEPSPDLKRKI

-2822 EIGEDFNSK
+2822 EIGEDFDSK

-2861 SLVNNNYELANE
+2861 NLVNNNYELANE

-2888 KEGLE
+2888 QEGLE

-3098 MNISAFNNN
+3098 MNISAFSNN

-3126 YNLWVINNKKISEL
+3126 YNLWVVNNKKISEL
-3140 EQQIEKQ
+3140 EQQIERQ
-3147 THLLSNIGENSD
+3147 ANLLTNIGENSD
-3159 ISKINENISKLESE
+3159 ITKINENISKLESE
-3173 ISSIESENTFISNQI
+3173 ISSIESENNFISNKI

-3196 ISAENLYKEILQITN
+3196 ISTENLYKEILQITN

-3226 NIDFKIDDNLKDKEE
+3226 NTDFKIDDNLKDKEE

-3257 LRTFVKIFEENN
+3257 LRTFVKMFEENN

-3308 SQKDA
+3308 LQKDE